1 MTVTPEEFEA
11 HLNQIK
17 EESIDRAPVKYRKVK
32 KEHDFFE
39 VREIVRDNIIFSKGY
54 LKALLDYN
62 IPVPDSF
69 AQIQNL
75 PPKMKAK
82 PAKKQKITISQKK
95 PKSTIEKNNFDLLD
109 I

>member
-1 MTVTPEEFEA
+1 MSISQDDFEK

-17 EESIDRAPVKYRKVK
+17 EESIDRAPVKYRKIN
-32 KEHDFFE
+32 KEHDFFQ

-75 PPKMKAK
+75 PPKLKAT
-82 PAKKQKITISQKK
+82 PAKKQKKTAPEHHQKN
-95 PKSTIEKNNFDLLD
+95 PFNLLD
-109 I
+109 LD